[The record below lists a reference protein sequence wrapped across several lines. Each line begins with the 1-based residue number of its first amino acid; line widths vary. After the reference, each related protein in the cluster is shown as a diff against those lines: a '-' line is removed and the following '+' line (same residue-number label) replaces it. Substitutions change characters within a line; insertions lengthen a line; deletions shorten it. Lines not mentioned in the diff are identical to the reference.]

1 MATITSSG
9 IGSGLNIESLVTQLM
24 TAERTVPE
32 KLLTAKETSAQTKL
46 SAYGQITSA
55 LNAFKSSMATLNNAS
70 LFTSMKTTVSDST
83 VMTATASGTPK
94 AGSYSVEVLQMAQGQ
109 RVVSNATTAPTVAAG
124 TLTFNFGTYETTGT
138 GDDAVTTFN
147 GTSSQTITL
156 PEGKTS
162 LSDLRDAI
170 NSAGIGVT
178 ASIVNNGKIDQLVI
192 ASTAEGAASGFTM
205 SGTDGL
211 AGFSYDASTGA
222 TSTLSTLDAAQDAKL
237 KVGGIEISRSSNVI
251 DNAVEGLTLNLLDSK
266 PGTTLRV
273 SVSSDREA
281 AKTAISDMV
290 TKYNEAMTLLQN
302 LTSYTPASESDTEE
316 AVAGTLVGDGTTRN
330 LMRALRSTMGEGISG
345 LGKILGMSLDSDGKA
360 SLGIAIGSDGMI
372 TMDTGKLDT
381 ALANSSADISSFLTG
396 TSGFAS
402 RMQTTLNGYLDSTT
416 GVLTARTKS
425 LDNQIDDLADQRTKL
440 EARMETLETRYR
452 AQFTAMDSTLS
463 SLNTS
468 SSYITQLMNSLS
480 SSN

>member
-9 IGSGLNIESLVTQLM
+9 IGSGLDIESLVTQLM

-32 KLLTAKETSAQTKL
+32 KLITAKETSAQTKL

-192 ASTAEGAASGFTM
+192 ASTAEGATSGFTM

-211 AGFSYDASTGA
+211 AGFSYDASTGG

-237 KVGGIEISRSSNVI
+237 KVGGIEISRTSNVI
-251 DNAVEGLTLNLLDSK
+251 DDAIEGLTLNLLDSK

-273 SVSSDREA
+273 SVSNDREA

-302 LTSYTPASESDTEE
+302 LTSYTPAESDDEE
-316 AVAGTLVGDGTTRN
+316 AVSGTLVGDGTTRN
-330 LMRALRSTMGEGISG
+330 LMRALRSTMSEGISG
-345 LGKILGMSLDSDGKA
+345 LGKILGMSLDDDGKA

-381 ALANSSADISSFLTG
+381 ALANSSADLSSFLTG

-416 GVLTARTKS
+416 GVLTARTAS
-425 LDNQIDDLADQRTKL
+425 LDSQIDDLADQRTKL
-440 EARMETLETRYR
+440 EARMEVLEARYR

>member
-9 IGSGLNIESLVTQLM
+9 IGSGLDIESLVTQLM

-32 KLLTAKETSAQTKL
+32 KLIAAKETSAQTKL

-70 LFTSMKTTVSDST
+70 LFTSMKTTVSDSS

-138 GDDAVTTFN
+138 GDDAVTTFT

-192 ASTAEGAASGFTM
+192 ASTAEGATSGFTM

-211 AGFSYDASTGA
+211 AGFSYDASTGG
-222 TSTLSTLDAAQDAKL
+222 TSTLNTLDAAQDAKL
-237 KVGGIEISRSSNVI
+237 KVGGIEISRSTNVI
-251 DNAVEGLTLNLLDSK
+251 DDAIEGLTLNLLDSK

-273 SVSSDREA
+273 SVSNDREA
-281 AKTAISDMV
+281 AKTAITDMV

-302 LTSYTPASESDTEE
+302 LTSYTPAESDDEE
-316 AVAGTLVGDGTTRN
+316 AVSGTLVGDGTTRN
-330 LMRALRSTMGEGISG
+330 LMRALRSTMSEGISG
-345 LGKILGMSLDSDGKA
+345 LGKILGMSLDDDGKA

-372 TMDTGKLDT
+372 TLDTGKLDT
-381 ALANSSADISSFLTG
+381 ALANSSADLSSFLTG

-440 EARMETLETRYR
+440 EARMEILETRYR
-452 AQFTAMDSTLS
+452 AQFTAMDSTLA

-480 SSN
+480 SSS